1 MNDVELLRDKQVEI
15 NDVKERLL
23 KIKRELEEGHF
34 VRHARSLDVII
45 PRLTGL
51 CSSTIQTASKQ
62 EVKESARS
70 LIKQMS
76 ADIAEDSWTTDQII
90 WYLSKVTHYASLE
103 LARRLDWQFESAS
116 AERVDDGSHQT
127 EKPST

>member
-1 MNDVELLRDKQVEI
+1 MNDAKVLRDIQVEI

-51 CSSTIQTASKQ
+51 CNSTIQTASKQ

-70 LIKQMS
+70 LIKQIS
-76 ADIAEDSWTTDQII
+76 ADTAEDSWTDDQVI
-90 WYLSKVTHYASLE
+90 WYLSKVTHAASLE
-103 LARRLDWQFESAS
+103 LARRLDWQFEIDSAKK
-116 AERVDDGSHQT
+116 VDDGSHPT